1 MLGELYSDP
10 ILKAA
15 AAIPP
20 ARRLAAPH
28 ASATKTSR
36 VCGSEV
42 EVDLAMAGDR
52 VADFGMAAR
61 ACALGQAS
69 ASILARNIVG
79 ASAAELFRLRDEMR
93 AMLKEG
99 AAAPRGARWSELA
112 VLQPIRDYPQ
122 RHASTLLVFEAVCA
136 CLERLGFSP
145 AAAARGE
152 GAARPS

>member
-1 MLGELYSDP
+1 MLSDLYSER
-10 ILKAA
+10 ILDAA

-20 ARRLAAPH
+20 ARRLSAPD

-42 EVDLAMAGDR
+42 SVDLVMKDGV
-52 VADFGMAAR
+52 VADFGMEAR

-69 ASILARNIVG
+69 ASIVARNIVG
-79 ASAAELFRLRDEMR
+79 ARAEELYDLRDRMR

-99 AAAPRGARWSELA
+99 GPAPVGARWKELQSLIA
-112 VLQPIRDYPQ
+112 IRDYPQ

-136 CLERLGFSP
+136 CLDDLGM
-145 AAAARGE
+145 RRK
-152 GAARPS
+152 GADA